1 MEQQQCDHGYA
12 TAAACDIGPPVVQM
26 RPPNVRAA
34 WFTLAIDI
42 YRSYERALDSAQT
55 DRKRASAVRRLKAAR
70 PAIQHMLRDTDLG
83 NDDRVYLTRLLIRIE
98 RYFIHL
104 PPDQAAA

>member
-1 MEQQQCDHGYA
+1 M
-12 TAAACDIGPPVVQM
+12 PL
-26 RPPNVRAA
+26 RPASVRAA

-42 YRSYERALDSAQT
+42 YRSYESTLDNGQP

-70 PAIQHMLRDTDLG
+70 PAIQHMLRDADLG
-83 NDDRVYLTRLLIRIE
+83 DEDRLYLTRLLIRIE

-104 PPDQAAA
+104 PPNQEAA